1 MLNLQ
6 ASSDTCLVV
15 LAIKSIFPGDVL
27 WVRDSEIFENRD
39 IAGAVENMMC
49 QIISERPM
57 MFLMVLSVF
66 RLCVSDEIS
75 EQNGDI
81 LQVEEGFRGTLLT
94 SSVSAQLCQG
104 ITFSK

>member
-39 IAGAVENMMC
+39 IAGAVANMMC
-49 QIISERPM
+49 QIISERPT

-66 RLCVSDEIS
+66 RLCVSDEIL

-81 LQVEEGFRGTLLT
+81 LQVEEGFRGTLDIK
-94 SSVSAQLCQG
+94 C
-104 ITFSK
+104 FSTALSGYNI